1 MKPMSLTSP
10 ESIAS
15 EYKGNKKAIAN
26 AARMGLIDPTAA
38 LMAGMFIDR
47 MRNAAAEEQ
56 KQQTTVAQDVFN
68 PPMQPQAAP
77 QAPMQGQAQSQPQQ
91 PQMAQGIPAAQ
102 MAAAQPQMAP
112 GVEGLPTGDVGNYA
126 GGGIVAFGDG
136 GDVTDEEARALGYS
150 NAAEY
155 REYKRLYGDN
165 AAKVDVAPLPAD
177 DMEVTRIYS
186 EAPEYGQRSSIK
198 KLDYG
203 RISPD
208 QRIRNV
214 TGGISDEVARKLG
227 YRSAN
232 ELELLGDEDTVRR
245 NRFKD
250 IDMQVENPANP
261 LADMFPA
268 LREPESRL
276 FAVPRRAPFR
286 KEEASRVEE
295 RPTLQD
301 IRSQRLDLSTPF
313 DKSRGVTTR
322 EDAARMEAR
331 QAVRDTFGLP
341 GILKGKTDLSTGFRQ
356 EGAAVP
362 EDRRSAAQSLPP
374 IADPNAA
381 KTVSLGP
388 NPPKPNVDKYGLPLP
403 DVEGNLERA
412 KKLSKDLVP
421 EVKEESQADAI
432 KATRD
437 LYTAMGVDS
446 DLYKKQRETLEKE
459 RGELKS
465 DKQEARNM
473 RLIEAGLGVLAGKSP
488 FAFVNIGEGASPAL
502 KGLAQDLKDIKKA
515 DRDLTRA
522 QMALDTTENQF
533 KVDQSKSVQARLEKN
548 LERVDKAAQTR
559 ATAATSLATS
569 LNALEGSK
577 YEAMLRDLT
586 SRSVAATQLEGTQY
600 SANKQLEGTKYHA
613 DRSLEGAL
621 AHAGA
626 TRYGYDR
633 EERGIERIMKDRNV
647 DYVTAR
653 GLYFDAKQRE
663 ADRYNSIRTSLG
675 RANRALEDDP
685 AAGRMRN
692 EISKIEKKSEKDRTA
707 EDKARLAE
715 LKTNLN
721 RRRDEVYAEHKI
733 TNESLSYIESVD
745 RDISGRAPSA
755 SPAPAPAGGGGFVVN
770 TPQGP
775 VSFTTKEQADAF
787 RRQYNLP

>member
-77 QAPMQGQAQSQPQQ
+77 QASMQGQAQPQPQMQQ

-112 GVEGLPTGDVGNYA
+112 GVEGLPTGDVGEYA

-150 NAAEY
+150 SAAEY
-155 REYKRLYGDN
+155 REYKKLYGDN
-165 AAKVDVAPLPAD
+165 VGSVETVPTDEAS
-177 DMEVTRIYS
+177 EITRI
-186 EAPEYGQRSSIK
+186 APEYGRRSSIEE
-198 KLDYG
+198 LDYG
-203 RISPD
+203 RLSPEERN
-208 QRIRNV
+208 QRVIDEYTPTEGVRTLYNQLASHRAQRGV
-214 TGGISDEVARKLG
+214 SDPKFYTSTRFDRPSGNIPRK
-227 YRSAN
+227 
-232 ELELLGDEDTVRR
+232 
-245 NRFKD
+245 
-250 IDMQVENPANP
+250 
-261 LADMFPA
+261 
-268 LREPESRL
+268 
-276 FAVPRRAPFR
+276 
-286 KEEASRVEE
+286 EASRGEE

-301 IRSQRLDLSTPF
+301 IRNQRLDLSTPF
-313 DKSRGVTTR
+313 DRPSGVTTKA
-322 EDAARMEAR
+322 DAARMEAR
-331 QAVRDTFGLP
+331 QAVQDTFGLP
-341 GILKGKTDLSTGFRQ
+341 GIMKGKTDLSTGFRQ

-362 EDRRSAAQSLPP
+362 EDRRSAAEVLPP

-388 NPPKPNVDKYGLPLP
+388 NPSKPNVDKYGIPLP
-403 DVEGNLERA
+403 DVTGNLERA
-412 KKLSKDLVP
+412 KRQAKDLVP

-432 KATRD
+432 KATKD
-437 LYTAMGVDS
+437 LYTAMGVDP

-488 FAFVNIGEGASPAL
+488 FALVNIGEGASPAL

-533 KVDQSKSVQARLEKN
+533 KIDQSKSVQARLEKN
-548 LERVDKAAQTR
+548 QERVDKAAQSR

-586 SRSVAATQLEGTQY
+586 SRSVAETQLTGTKY
-600 SANKQLEGTKYHA
+600 SADQQLTGTKYHA
-613 DRSLEGAL
+613 DQSLRGAQAHAAATQYSADRDERRIERVMKDKNMSYPDAL
-621 AHAGA
+621 AWVLDQKH
-626 TRYGYDR
+626 
-633 EERGIERIMKDRNV
+633 
-647 DYVTAR
+647 
-653 GLYFDAKQRE
+653 RE

-675 RANRALEDDP
+675 RANRALDEDP
-685 AAGRMRN
+685 AAGRIRN
-692 EISKIEKKSEKDRTA
+692 EMGKIEKKSEKDRTA

-733 TNESLSYIESVD
+733 TPESLSYIESVD
-745 RDISGRAPSA
+745 RDISGRSPSA
-755 SPAPAPAGGGGFVVN
+755 SPAPAPAGVGGFVVN